1 MAPTK
6 QSTSVPLADY
16 FFISGI
22 ESTQIYDERE
32 HAVASPPPVDE
43 TIEEDIALETDSITS
58 PRPSTPTSPNT
69 DRSKRGSSRYS
80 WEARKSISSVVGP
93 GEFKPT
99 PSNRS
104 SATIKGI
111 QTEAPALSDEDFEIA
126 LRKFASERDNFL
138 EEIQVQ
144 AGAVVS
150 QTSRTPKSRPRTVRI
165 TSAEDVAN
173 NAAAQK
179 GGIGGLRRRLSTMN
193 SMKRQPSVSVARQR
207 EYFGTSTSQP
217 ADRTSLASTRTSK
230 RLSGYNSV
238 IPTPKP
244 FKASPDMHPLKR
256 RYEPVLLDRYP
267 PRAQDDETK
276 RRCPFPDYVPM
287 FAFPNDVVVV
297 SSDERP
303 RSTWH
308 GFAMTTGDG
317 SKLHSICVTVWM
329 PLNESASAELERQC
343 EAWRK
348 ANMSDEER
356 ELASSLGER
365 LAGERAKLSRLLA
378 EERHSMTRSAQ
389 SRRRFH
395 SWPISCA
402 LCDMELLP
410 GLKVLPTARV
420 ASGSRDATEYSAKTA
435 P

>member
-1 MAPTK
+1 MAPTKPK

-22 ESTQIYDERE
+22 ESTQIYDERD
-32 HAVASPPPVDE
+32 HVVASPPPVDE

-58 PRPSTPTSPNT
+58 PRPSTPNSPNT
-69 DRSKRGSSRYS
+69 DRSKRLSSRYS
-80 WEARKSISSVVGP
+80 WEARKSISSLVGS

-104 SATIKGI
+104 SATIKGL
-111 QTEAPALSDEDFEIA
+111 QTDTPALSDEDFEIA

-150 QTSRTPKSRPRTVRI
+150 HTSRTPKSRPRTVRI

-173 NAAAQK
+173 NAVAQK

-193 SMKRQPSVSVARQR
+193 SMKRQPSVSVSRQR
-207 EYFGTSTSQP
+207 EYFSTSTSQQ

-267 PRAQDDETK
+267 PRAQDDEMK
-276 RRCPFPDYVPM
+276 RRCPFPDYVPSYILS
-287 FAFPNDVVVV
+287 V
-297 SSDERP
+297 
-303 RSTWH
+303 
-308 GFAMTTGDG
+308 
-317 SKLHSICVTVWM
+317 L
-329 PLNESASAELERQC
+329 QC
-343 EAWRK
+343 
-348 ANMSDEER
+348 
-356 ELASSLGER
+356 GC
-365 LAGERAKLSRLLA
+365 
-378 EERHSMTRSAQ
+378 
-389 SRRRFH
+389 
-395 SWPISCA
+395 P
-402 LCDMELLP
+402 
-410 GLKVLPTARV
+410 
-420 ASGSRDATEYSAKTA
+420 
-435 P
+435 